1 MAPPLVTVVVPVYN
15 GARWLP
21 ATLRSALA
29 QTHRALDVVVV
40 DDGST
45 DDSVGVA
52 EGFAAAD
59 DRVRVL
65 RQANGGVAAARNLA
79 LAHAKG
85 AFVAPLDADDLWAP
99 TKLERQLER
108 FAAGPD
114 RLGLVYTWWA
124 AIDEASHVIGKA
136 DRIALE
142 GYVYPALVCVNFV
155 GNSSVPLFRRGAV
168 EAVGG
173 FVSYRERGGQGC
185 EDWDLAL
192 RVAER
197 YAVGLA
203 PAYLTGYRSVDGSMS
218 RSLGAMRRSFD
229 FVMDEALAG
238 HPEIPPD
245 LVRWTRSRLYSYLAN
260 LAYADG
266 RVAESTRLSARAVR
280 HDPLALLSR
289 PILRVLGVGL
299 ARAAADPALRRFWPD
314 QAAWRRFRGRDAPA
328 GRPVP
333 LDAFEATL
341 HEGEPSWSWNGD
353 RLYDRL
359 CQRRWARALALCA
372 TPPAAWTAPPAHAD
386 PAAAP
391 APAPPAA

>member
-1 MAPPLVTVVVPVYN
+1 MAAPLVTVVVPVYN

-29 QTHRALDVVVV
+29 QTHTALDVIVV

-45 DDSVGVA
+45 DDSLAVA
-52 EGFAAAD
+52 EGFATGD

-79 LAHAKG
+79 LAHARG
-85 AFVAPLDADDLWAP
+85 AFLAPLDADDLWAP
-99 TKLERQLER
+99 TKIERQLAR
-108 FAAGPD
+108 FAAGSGH
-114 RLGLVYTWWA
+114 LGLVYTWWA
-124 AIDEASHVIGKA
+124 ALDEASHVIGKA

-155 GNSSVPLFRRGAV
+155 GNSSVPLFRREAV

-197 YAVGLA
+197 YAVGVA
-203 PAYLTGYRSVDGSMS
+203 PAYLTGYRSVEGSMS
-218 RSLGAMRRSFD
+218 RSLEPMRRSFD
-229 FVMDEALAG
+229 FVMDDALAR

-266 RVAESTRLSARAVR
+266 RVGESTRLSARAIG
-280 HDPLALLSR
+280 HDPLAILSL
-289 PILRVLGVGL
+289 PILRVLGVGF
-299 ARAAADPALRRFWPD
+299 ARWVAGPVIRQRWPD
-314 QAAWRRFRGRDAPA
+314 QSAWRRFRGRSAPDA
-328 GRPVP
+328 RPVP
-333 LDAFEATL
+333 LDAFEDAL
-341 HEGEPSWSWNGD
+341 HEGDPSWSWEGD
-353 RLYDRL
+353 RVYDRV
-359 CQRRWARALALCA
+359 CRRRWARARDLCA
-372 TPPAAWTAPPAHAD
+372 TPPPAWTAGAD
-386 PAAAP
+386 RPFVLAGAAP
-391 APAPPAA
+391 VA